1 MDNINEIQTQMKVEL
16 TQQQI
21 DRMYFDLR
29 DYVKSLADVDRLT
42 ELTRSQQEIFK
53 IELELIKKFS
63 QL

>member
-1 MDNINEIQTQMKVEL
+1 MKNVQL

-42 ELTRSQQEIFK
+42 ELNIVQQQEFE

>member
-53 IELELIKKFS
+53 IELELINKFS
-63 QL
+63 KL

>member
-1 MDNINEIQTQMKVEL
+1 MDNINEIQTHMKVEL

-42 ELTRSQQEIFK
+42 ELTRSQQELFK
-53 IELELIKKFS
+53 IELELINKFS
-63 QL
+63 KL